1 MEPNAPAGWSVVDGM
16 LTSTF
21 STGTFANGLD
31 LVNRIGEIAE
41 EANHH
46 PDVLL
51 TYPSVEIRLVSH
63 DVGEIT
69 DRDTR
74 LAETVSKLADTLGIG
89 YAPPS

>member
-21 STGTFANGLD
+21 RTGTFGNGLE

-51 TYPSVEIRLVSH
+51 TYPSVEIRLISH
-63 DVGEIT
+63 DVGAIT
-69 DRDTR
+69 ERDTR
-74 LAETVSKLADTLGIG
+74 LAETVSKLADTLGIA

>member
-21 STGTFANGLD
+21 STGTFAAGLE

-63 DVGEIT
+63 DVDAIT

-74 LAETVSKLADTLGIG
+74 LAETVSKLADTLGIS